1 MYVKQCGKTSILGGD
16 YHGINNAIEHRPN
29 FICPANSI
37 TSVYTAVNVSIN
49 ALSANGMPLTK
60 YAIVGLQCAGY
71 NVSNLGPINVVIPI
85 PSTGSITCKAYAY
98 SFGVYSS
105 RTVSLRQV
113 RVVRP
118 YQSPW

>member
-1 MYVKQCGKTSILGGD
+1 MALTMLLNTVLISYAQQTQL
-16 YHGINNAIEHRPN
+16 P
-29 FICPANSI
+29 
-37 TSVYTAVNVSIN
+37 VYIPAVNVSIN